1 MPSRRVSAYGHGH
14 GCSVQTLS
22 RGPKRSAFVLNIN
35 KGKDPIALVRKLVP
49 DGKLT
54 DEEQQVIGEL
64 HGQGEAALDALLA
77 CALTPRLGGLTGLP
91 YIDANATRAKA
102 IYALGLLRAE
112 RAIEPLLQALA
123 ATKPHS
129 AERGFLGSCC
139 CGLGALALEPALRL
153 CKTSPLGPSDA
164 LLVLLAQLGVRDERI
179 LDLLTGFLRINAAAA
194 ASLLAIYGDPAA
206 LPELRAQLEQALG
219 EPDPLKARDTEYLRE
234 AIRKL
239 EGEAAPSQAPASAP
253 ASAPAPARVKK
264 VAQKPAAR
272 AQSRNERCACGS
284 GKKYKAC
291 CYLRS

>member
-1 MPSRRVSAYGHGH
+1 M
-14 GCSVQTLS
+14 QTLS
-22 RGPKRSAFVLNIN
+22 RGPKRSTMALNIN

-54 DEEQQVIGEL
+54 EDERQAIAEL
-64 HGQGEAALDALLA
+64 RAQGEPAVDALLA

-102 IYALGLLRAE
+102 IYALGLLSAE
-112 RAIEPLLQALA
+112 RAIEPLLSALA

-179 LDLLTGFLRINAAAA
+179 LDLLTGFLPINPAAAA
-194 ASLLAIYGDPAA
+194 RLLAIYGDPEA
-206 LPELRAQLEQALG
+206 LPALRAQLEQARVA
-219 EPDPLKARDTEYLRE
+219 PDALKVRDAEYLSE
-234 AIRKL
+234 AIQKL
-239 EGEAAPSQAPASAP
+239 AGEAATPAPAAD
-253 ASAPAPARVKK
+253 PAPAR
-264 VAQKPAAR
+264 AQAKKPAQSPGPR

>member
-1 MPSRRVSAYGHGH
+1 M
-14 GCSVQTLS
+14 QTLS
-22 RGPKRSAFVLNIN
+22 GGPKRSPLALNP
-35 KGKDPIALVRKLVP
+35 GRDPVALVRKLVP

-54 DEEQQVIGEL
+54 DEERRVIAEL
-64 HGQGEAALDALLA
+64 QSQGEPAVDELLA

-112 RAIEPLLQALA
+112 RAVEPLLRALA
-123 ATKPHS
+123 ATKPHT

-139 CGLGALALEPALRL
+139 CGLGALALEPALRM

-164 LLVLLAQLGVRDERI
+164 LLVLLAQLGVRDERV
-179 LDLLTGFLRINAAAA
+179 LDLLTGLLPINAAAA
-194 ASLLAIYGDPAA
+194 ASLLAIYGDPEA
-206 LPELRAQLEQALG
+206 LPALRAQRDHALLSPDALES
-219 EPDPLKARDTEYLRE
+219 RDAEYLRE

-239 EGEAAPSQAPASAP
+239 GGEAATPSAAAPAAAKAAKKP
-253 ASAPAPARVKK
+253 AAKKPAAK
-264 VAQKPAAR
+264 KPAAR
-272 AQSRNERCACGS
+272 APGRNERCACGS

>member
-1 MPSRRVSAYGHGH
+1 M
-14 GCSVQTLS
+14 QTLS
-22 RGPKRSAFVLNIN
+22 RGPKRSPLALN

-54 DEEQQVIGEL
+54 DEEQLVIAEL
-64 HGQGEAALDALLA
+64 HGQGEPAIDALLA

-102 IYALGLLRAE
+102 IYALGHLRAE
-112 RAIEPLLQALA
+112 RAIEPLLRALA

-164 LLVLLAQLGVRDERI
+164 LLVLLAQLGVRDERV
-179 LDLLTGFLRINAAAA
+179 LELLIGFLPINAAAA

-206 LPELRAQLEQALG
+206 LPALRAQRDRALVA
-219 EPDPLKARDTEYLRE
+219 PDALKVRDAEYLRE

-239 EGEAAPSQAPASAP
+239 GGETEAPPQAAAPAAA
-253 ASAPAPARVKK
+253 KT
-264 VAQKPAAR
+264 AQSPAAR

>member
-1 MPSRRVSAYGHGH
+1 M
-14 GCSVQTLS
+14 QTLS
-22 RGPKRSAFVLNIN
+22 RGPKRSAVGLNIN

-54 DEEQQVIGEL
+54 DEEQHVIAEL
-64 HGQGEAALDALLA
+64 RGQGEPAIDALLA

-102 IYALGLLRAE
+102 IYALGHLHAE
-112 RAIEPLLQALA
+112 RAIEPLLSALA

-164 LLVLLAQLGVRDERI
+164 LLVLLAQLGVRDERT
-179 LDLLTGFLRINAAAA
+179 LELLTGFLPINAAAA

-206 LPELRAQLEQALG
+206 LPELRAQLARTLVAPDALTQ
-219 EPDPLKARDTEYLRE
+219 RDAEYLRE

-239 EGEAAPSQAPASAP
+239 GGEPAAPSEAA
-253 ASAPAPARVKK
+253 APARAPAKK
-264 VAQKPAAR
+264 QTAQGPTPR
-272 AQSRNERCACGS
+272 TQSRNERCACGS